1 MTSPQAAISAAPP
14 PGVPLFGHRWASV
27 RGWLP
32 HGRSLPEDAWAARN
46 RGVQWLLVLHIPAIL
61 AFAGFGHHVQATHIL
76 VGAAV
81 PAVGAVVAGL
91 PALSR
96 STRACVTAS
105 ALMLCSALIV
115 HLAGGA
121 IEAHFHFFVMIP
133 IIALYEDWLPF
144 GLAIG
149 FVLVEQGGMGTLMPR
164 DVYNEA
170 AAWRHPWIYAA
181 IHAGY
186 FAAAA
191 AGCLLTWR
199 LQETSR
205 EMVTGLARALN
216 ERAWKDNL
224 TGLPNRDWLLEQC
237 PAELDHLTAAPRLA
251 VLILDID
258 RFKDVND
265 TLGHEI
271 GDQLLCEIA
280 VRLRRS
286 AGPTDRIARLGGDDF
301 AVVLV
306 GDRAAEAY
314 RIAHRLHLDLT
325 CDRVSLGRVDID
337 LE

>member
-1 MTSPQAAISAAPP
+1 MQCGGGVVLGRHRGVTARPRPEGHQMMVTRNGPGCRLKRPAAETDSPRVTSPQAAIIAAPP

-149 FVLVEQGGMGTLMPR
+149 FVLVEHGGMGTLMPR
-164 DVYNEA
+164 DVTNEA

-181 IHAGY
+181 IHAGF

-199 LQETSR
+199 LGR
-205 EMVTGLARALN
+205 
-216 ERAWKDNL
+216 
-224 TGLPNRDWLLEQC
+224 
-237 PAELDHLTAAPRLA
+237 PRG
-251 VLILDID
+251 
-258 RFKDVND
+258 KW
-265 TLGHEI
+265 
-271 GDQLLCEIA
+271 
-280 VRLRRS
+280 
-286 AGPTDRIARLGGDDF
+286 
-301 AVVLV
+301 
-306 GDRAAEAY
+306 
-314 RIAHRLHLDLT
+314 
-325 CDRVSLGRVDID
+325 
-337 LE
+337 